1 MKLSAEAI
9 ESAMIGR
16 GALHARGMYGVTRAG
31 AHGKAN
37 VGISNDKGGEKPPRR
52 KSKVS

>member
-16 GALHARGMYGVTRAG
+16 GAFHSALKAWREHSG
-31 AHGKAN
+31 AYGKAN

-52 KSKVS
+52 KTKVS